1 MTSFAKHARTLALA
15 AGVSLFALS
24 AMSTDGMAQ
33 PETLVIDLVN
43 EPSSL
48 DPHRQWNPDS
58 YYVYRN
64 IFDQLLT
71 RTDDGE
77 IVPNLATDWTYADD
91 SSVIFTIRDDV
102 AFHDGEML
110 TADDVVYSIERITDP
125 DFASPQ
131 LGQYNQITGAE
142 ALSPTEVRVTTNG
155 PYPALLAQ
163 LVKLSIVP
171 QHYVEEVGD
180 DAFNQAPVGSGPYQ
194 FGEWDRGVQVSVE
207 RFDGYWGEPGFFPR
221 AEFRAVPDAATR
233 VANLLAGEANLIVTI
248 DPDLALQLDANDGVE
263 PRFALTERVGY
274 LKLNTQ
280 VGPTA
285 DPRVREAIAAAI
297 DAQLIIDGL
306 LGGFDAPTSQM
317 LSPAHFGWVD
327 GIERDGYD
335 IDRARALIAEVGDAA
350 LEPMSFATAPVFDQR
365 IVQALQQML
374 TEAGFDVEIE
384 MTDMAAYLAR
394 AQSAPDQQA
403 DMSFGRW
410 SCACQDA
417 DGVLFPLLHSSSNWS
432 TWSDDEM
439 NALLE
444 TARGTLDEDERM
456 GAYEQV
462 HNLVVEQV
470 PLVPLYQAAIL
481 YGVDSDLVWQP
492 TPNESMFL
500 NRMSWAD

>member
-1 MTSFAKHARTLALA
+1 MTSFTKHARTLALA

-24 AMSTDGMAQ
+24 AMPTDGTAQ

-77 IVPNLATDWTYADD
+77 IVPNLATDWAYADD

-207 RFDGYWGEPGFFPR
+207 RFDDYWGEPGFFPR

-248 DPDLALQLDANDGVE
+248 DPDLALQLEANDGVE

-285 DPRVREAIAAAI
+285 DPRVREAIASAI

-335 IDRARALIAEVGDAA
+335 LDHAQALIAEVGDAA
-350 LEPMSFATAPVFDQR
+350 LEPMVFATAPVFDQR

-374 TEAGFDVEIE
+374 TEAGFNVEIE

-432 TWSDDEM
+432 TWSDAEM

-456 GAYEQV
+456 GAYQQV
-462 HNLVVEQV
+462 HNLVVDQV